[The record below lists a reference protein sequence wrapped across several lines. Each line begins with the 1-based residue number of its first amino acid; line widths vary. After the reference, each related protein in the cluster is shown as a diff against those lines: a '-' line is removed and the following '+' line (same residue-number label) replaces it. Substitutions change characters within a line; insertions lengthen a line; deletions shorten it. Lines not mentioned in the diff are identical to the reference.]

1 MSDRFHGGFATSSGL
16 PIEKLRVQT
25 STFKDYVSGTVGI
38 VFFIFLVFLL
48 LQIMTLV
55 LMGLAR
61 YLKNRAPK
69 PGFYNPQPMVQRYG
83 STIKN
88 GRNGHNTSRSGT
100 LTRSEYSGVSTNPA
114 QSLPTR
120 QLGTA
125 MSMQSQQS
133 MTATSTML

>member
-48 LQIMTLV
+48 LQIMTLI

-61 YLKNRAPK
+61 
-69 PGFYNPQPMVQRYG
+69 
-83 STIKN
+83 
-88 GRNGHNTSRSGT
+88 
-100 LTRSEYSGVSTNPA
+100 
-114 QSLPTR
+114 
-120 QLGTA
+120 
-125 MSMQSQQS
+125 
-133 MTATSTML
+133 

>member
-1 MSDRFHGGFATSSGL
+1 MGDRYSGGYATSSGL
-16 PIEKLRVQT
+16 PQEKLRVQT

-38 VFFIFLVFLL
+38 VFLIFLVFLL

-55 LMGLAR
+55 LMGIAR
-61 YLKNRAPK
+61 YLKDRSPK
-69 PGFYNPQPMVQRYG
+69 PGFYNPQPMVHRYG

-88 GRNGHNTSRSGT
+88 GNRNGHHNSRSGT
-100 LTRSEYSGVSTNPA
+100 LRSEYSGVSTNPA
-114 QSLPTR
+114 QSYASR